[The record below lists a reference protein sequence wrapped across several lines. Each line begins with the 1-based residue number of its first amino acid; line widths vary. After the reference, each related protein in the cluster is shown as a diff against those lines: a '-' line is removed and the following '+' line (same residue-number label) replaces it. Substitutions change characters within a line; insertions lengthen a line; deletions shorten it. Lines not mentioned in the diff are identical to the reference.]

1 LTGKEQLTMAG
12 VLQSW
17 WSLAARGILAVF
29 FGIAV
34 LVYPSAAES
43 VLILMFG
50 VYALAQGLL
59 TLFEAVKSSWWTRVL
74 GGLIGVA
81 VGIFSFVVP
90 QAVVLVLIY
99 FIAAWA
105 IVTGILE
112 VLAAVSLRRYIE
124 GELMLALSGAAA
136 ILFGLLLI
144 VFPATLLWLIG
155 IFALVFGILQ
165 VVIGVRIRQF
175 GLAHPV

>member
-1 LTGKEQLTMAG
+1 MAG

-17 WSLAARGILAVF
+17 WSLAARGVLAVF

-74 GGLIGVA
+74 GGLVGVG
-81 VGIFSFVVP
+81 VGVISFVLP
-90 QAVVLVLIY
+90 QAVILVLIY

-112 VLAAVSLRRYIE
+112 VLAAISLRRYIE
-124 GELMLALSGAAA
+124 GELILALSGAAA
-136 ILFGLLLI
+136 IFFGILLI
-144 VFPATLLWLIG
+144 AFPATFLWLIG
-155 IFALVFGILQ
+155 VFALVFGALQ
-165 VVIGVRIRQF
+165 VIIAVRIRQF
-175 GLAHPV
+175 RLAHPV